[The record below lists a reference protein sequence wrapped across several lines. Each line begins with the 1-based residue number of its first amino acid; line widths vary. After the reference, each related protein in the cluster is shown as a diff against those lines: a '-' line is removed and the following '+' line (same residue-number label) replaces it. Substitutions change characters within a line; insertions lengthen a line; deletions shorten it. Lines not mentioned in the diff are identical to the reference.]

1 MKKLLLLLLLLCL
14 QSNLAQSPM
23 PKFQGGELQKFYDFI
38 NTNFDRSKS
47 INNEEIKFSF
57 TLDSVGK
64 MKEIK
69 LISFKEREAAFELLR
84 VLKSADNWD
93 VSNQDI
99 KYKIIIESNIFIV
112 EGDKIRGTTK
122 TKWLKRNDDVTV
134 EQNPK
139 VIEEKAYEINAVEFK
154 PEYKGGLSK
163 FYQFIAKNFRPPF
176 TYDGFKGRVLVS
188 FVIEKDGS
196 LTEIKVLK
204 DAGYNTAAETV
215 RVLSLSPKWS
225 PATQRGVPVRCS
237 YVLPIVLSSNE

>member
-1 MKKLLLLLLLLCL
+1 MKKLLLLLFLLCL

-47 INNEEIKFSF
+47 INNEEIKCSF

-64 MKEIK
+64 MKDIK
-69 LISFKEREAAFELLR
+69 LISFKDKDAALELLR

-112 EGDKIRGTTK
+112 KGDKIRGTTK
-122 TKWLKRNDDVTV
+122 TKWFKRNDDVTE
-134 EQNPK
+134 EQNTK
-139 VIEEKAYEINAVEFK
+139 VIEEKAYEINTVEVK

-163 FYQFIAKNFRPPF
+163 FYQFIAKNFRTPF

-204 DAGYNTAAETV
+204 DAGYNTAAEAI
-215 RVLSLSPKWS
+215 RVLSKSPKWS
-225 PATQRGVPVRCS
+225 PAIQRGIPVRCY
-237 YVLPIVLSSNE
+237 YVLPIVLVSNE

>member
-1 MKKLLLLLLLLCL
+1 MKKLLLLLFLLCL
-14 QSNLAQSPM
+14 QSSFAQSPM
-23 PKFQGGELQKFYDFI
+23 PKFQGGDLQNFYDFI

-47 INNEEIKFSF
+47 INNEEIKCSF

-69 LISFKEREAAFELLR
+69 LISFKEKDAAFELLR

-112 EGDKIRGTTK
+112 KGDKIRGTTK
-122 TKWLKRNDDVTV
+122 TKWFKRNDDVTE
-134 EQNPK
+134 EQNTK
-139 VIEEKAYEINAVEFK
+139 VIEEKAYEINTVEVK

-163 FYQFIAKNFRPPF
+163 FYQFIAKNFRTPF

-204 DAGYNTAAETV
+204 DAGYNTAAEAI
-215 RVLSLSPKWS
+215 RVLSKSPKWS
-225 PATQRGVPVRCS
+225 PAIQRGIPVRCY
-237 YVLPIVLSSNE
+237 YVLPIVLVSNE

>member
-1 MKKLLLLLLLLCL
+1 MKKLLLLLFLLCL
-14 QSNLAQSPM
+14 QSSFAQSPM

-47 INNEEIKFSF
+47 INNEEIKCSF

-69 LISFKEREAAFELLR
+69 LVSFKDKDAALELLR
-84 VLKSADNWD
+84 VLKYADNWD

-99 KYKIIIESNIFIV
+99 KYKIMIESNIFIV
-112 EGDKIRGTTK
+112 KGDKIRGTTK
-122 TKWLKRNDDVTV
+122 TKWFKRNDDVTE
-134 EQNPK
+134 EQNTK
-139 VIEEKAYEINAVEFK
+139 VIEEKAYEINTVEVK
-154 PEYKGGLSK
+154 PEYNGGLSK
-163 FYQFIAKNFRPPF
+163 FYQFIAKNFRTPF

-204 DAGYNTAAETV
+204 DAGYNTAAEAI
-215 RVLSLSPKWS
+215 RVLSKSPKWS
-225 PATQRGVPVRCS
+225 PAIQGGIPVRCY
-237 YVLPIVLSSNE
+237 YVLPIVLVSNE

>member
-1 MKKLLLLLLLLCL
+1 MKKLLLLLFLLCL
-14 QSNLAQSPM
+14 QSSIAQSPM

-47 INNEEIKFSF
+47 INKEEIKCSF

-69 LISFKEREAAFELLR
+69 LISFKEREDAFELLR

-122 TKWLKRNDDVTV
+122 TKWLKRNDDVTE
-134 EQNPK
+134 EQNSK
-139 VIEEKAYEINAVEFK
+139 VIEEKAYEINAVEIK

-225 PATQRGVPVRCS
+225 PATQRGVPVRCY
-237 YVLPIVLSSNE
+237 YVLPIVLVSNE